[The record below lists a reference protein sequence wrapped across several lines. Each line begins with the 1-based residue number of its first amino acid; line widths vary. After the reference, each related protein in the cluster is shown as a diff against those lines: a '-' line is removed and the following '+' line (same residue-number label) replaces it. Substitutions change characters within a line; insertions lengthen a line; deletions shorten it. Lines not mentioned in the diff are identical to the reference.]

1 MTSPLDSS
9 FELKQLVCRS
19 ALGIHNRQRLIELCS
34 QDALAC
40 YSRQYQEGLQ
50 GLFAHQ
56 LSTQAPDIARP
67 DILEKFQLEF
77 GHSARALGQL
87 QEVDQALQQV
97 GLEAVVFKGGSFHPQ
112 VYPTLGTRPVSD
124 LDLWVQPKQLP
135 QIEDTLVSLKY
146 QRLPG
151 VCINFHRDNGQA
163 IDLHTDPLS
172 QFRRVFPL
180 SRAWWESR
188 QPLGTLKAIRQLP
201 LEEALI
207 VTALHGLKHA
217 FRRLMWLLDVAL
229 LRRLACPI
237 RTAKLARQLGCQ
249 RMLDLCDALIDYL
262 FLDKPLNQANWNRWE
277 LHFLEAVRSRTA
289 PESAGMLLP
298 LFSEAPWWRKLFYAV
313 EAAYAEGATGW
324 SRVGRLF
331 EIFSKLLSWSSATRV
346 NSQAERTV

>member
-1 MTSPLDSS
+1 VTSPLDNSL
-9 FELKQLVCRS
+9 ELTQVVCRS
-19 ALGIHNRQRLIELCS
+19 ALGQPDRQRLVELSSNDPIGCF
-34 QDALAC
+34 DL
-40 YSRQYQEGLQ
+40 QYQEGLQ

-56 LSTQAPDIARP
+56 LATQAPEIAKAGV
-67 DILEKFQLEF
+67 LEKYQIEF
-77 GHSARALGQL
+77 GHGARALGQL
-87 QEVDQALQQV
+87 QEVDQAFHQA
-97 GLEAVVFKGGSFHPQ
+97 GLDAVVFKGGSFHPQ
-112 VYPTLGTRPVSD
+112 VYPALGTRPVSD
-124 LDLWVQPKQLP
+124 LDLWVQPGQLP
-135 QIEDTLVSLKY
+135 QVEQALVALNY

-151 VCINFHRDNGQA
+151 VCINFHRENGQA

-180 SRAWWESR
+180 SKVWWESR
-188 QPLGTLKAIRQLP
+188 QPLGTLKAVRQLP

-249 RMLDLCDALIDYL
+249 RMLDLCNALIDDL
-262 FLDKPLNQANWNRWE
+262 FLGKPMDTAQWNRWE
-277 LHFLEAVRSRTA
+277 LQFLQAVKSRTA

-298 LFSEAPWWRKLFYAV
+298 LFSEAPWWRKAIYAI

-324 SRVGRLF
+324 SRVGRLL
-331 EIFSKLLSWSSATRV
+331 EIFSNLWKWSSNRADQAT
-346 NSQAERTV
+346 